1 MLNKFL
7 VVKWD
12 WVEEALNDEELE
24 SMYDLLSKA
33 SFNKPEHKYYV
44 VNMDEPYVDKI
55 KAIIEKG
62 DSKISRSDLITELK
76 ELSTM
81 KDSEIAHARADELIM
96 NYVNDPEIEKIF
108 EEVPKWYD

>member
-33 SFNKPEHKYYV
+33 SFNKPEYKYYV

-81 KDSEIAHARADELIM
+81 KDSEIAHARADELVM

>member
-44 VNMDEPYVDKI
+44 VNMDEPYADKI

-96 NYVNDPEIEKIF
+96 YYVNDPEIEKIF